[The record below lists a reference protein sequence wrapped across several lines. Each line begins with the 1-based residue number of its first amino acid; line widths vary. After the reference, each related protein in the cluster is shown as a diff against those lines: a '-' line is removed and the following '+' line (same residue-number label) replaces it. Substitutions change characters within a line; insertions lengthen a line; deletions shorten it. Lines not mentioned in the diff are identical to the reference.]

1 MRPRHLLPLPSSSPA
16 TGSSKSFHLHSYF
29 LSGQTVNPSMR
40 QITSLAIAALLMAP
54 SPAVHAAELCVVSGN
69 SNPGYLNDQWLV
81 GTINQADG
89 VALVNPRCEYR
100 VNPQGIDGVRPRLS
114 WVIGDPKS
122 EIPRGQ
128 RQTAYQVLVA
138 ATPEL
143 LAKDQADLWD
153 SGKVASDQSIQVEYA
168 GIPLTSEMSCHW
180 KVRIW
185 DQDGKVSAWSQ
196 QARWTMGL
204 LKPEDWQAK
213 WIGLD
218 PAQGANTRL
227 GSAQWIWFPEGSP
240 AASAPV
246 GIRYF
251 RRSVSLPAGRTIVKA
266 SMVMTADNA
275 FELFVNGRKV
285 GQGDDLNTPVTMD
298 VTAMLRAGTNTLAVT
313 ASNVGD
319 AANPAGLIAV
329 LTVEF
334 ADGDPLVVG
343 SDAQWKSNQAKEA
356 GWERAGFNDARWPA
370 AKVLGAFG
378 MGPWGQLNQ
387 AGDEARRLPARY
399 LRREFQVDKKIAR
412 ATAYVC
418 GLGLFELRLNGAK
431 VGDHVLEPGL
441 TDYDKRCYYVTF
453 DVTDQIHDGGN
464 ALGVVLGNGRFWAM
478 RLNVPTRTRSF
489 GTPRLLLQLAIDYT
503 DGSRSLVCS
512 DESWRVTDQ
521 GPILANNEYDG
532 EDYDARL
539 ESAGW
544 DMPGFRDAPW
554 SQPKI
559 LDAPAGVLAAQMA
572 EPIRV
577 TETLKPRAVKSPKP
591 GVFVFDM
598 GQNMVGWCRLKVRG
612 AAGTTVQLRHAE
624 TLNSDGTLYTA
635 NLRSAKAT
643 DHYTL
648 KGSGTELYEPR
659 FTYHGF
665 RFVEITGFPGT
676 PDLASIEGRV
686 VHDDLPRAGGFSCSN
701 ELLNQIGRNIFWGTR
716 GNYRS
721 IITDCPQRD
730 ERQAWLGDRAAECL
744 GETSLFNI
752 APIYGKWLAD
762 IADGQQP
769 DGRLSDVTPA
779 YWPFYNNNVTWP
791 SLAIIVPGM
800 LYDEYGDLRALQQNY
815 PVMKKWIGLMGGTV
829 KDGIT
834 AADTYGDWCAPPETQ
849 QLIHTKDPAR
859 KTDGAVLA
867 TSYHFHNLRL
877 MERYAAIL
885 GQTEDARGFAREADN
900 IQAAFNR
907 RFYKSAQAQYDNGS
921 QTSSIL
927 PLVFDMVPADQR
939 GRVFGQLVDKI
950 TNKTPGM
957 IGTGLIGGQWLMRT
971 LCDNG
976 RPDLAYTIATRT
988 EYPSWGYMVKQG
1000 ATTIWELWNGNT
1012 ADPAMN
1018 SGNHVMLVGDL
1029 YIWMNRY
1036 LAGIRNDPAR
1046 PGYKHIVIR
1055 PVFAGD
1061 LKFVRAWRDSP
1072 YGRIVSNWQRDGGTL
1087 TMDVTIPGN
1096 TTAEVHVPAKDAA
1109 GVTESGKP
1117 AANADGMKFLLMENG
1132 AAVYEVGSGNYRF
1145 QSSPLQIIK

>member
-1 MRPRHLLPLPSSSPA
+1 MNVRRNCSARRYAACL
-16 TGSSKSFHLHSYF
+16 
-29 LSGQTVNPSMR
+29 
-40 QITSLAIAALLMAP
+40 IAAAVSLTCSLIL
-54 SPAVHAAELCVVSGN
+54 PAAGLGV
-69 SNPGYLNDQWLV
+69 
-81 GTINQADG
+81 DG
-89 VALVNPRCEYR
+89 LRCEYR
-100 VNPQGIDGVRPRLS
+100 DNPLGMDVTKPRLS
-114 WVIGDPKS
+114 WMMGAPES
-122 EIPRGQ
+122 EIPDLKSHIPRGL
-128 RQTAYQVLVA
+128 RQAAYQVLVA
-138 ATPEL
+138 STPDL
-143 LAKDQADLWD
+143 LAKDQGDLWD
-153 SGKVASDQSIQVEYA
+153 SGKVESDQGIQVEYA
-168 GIPLTSEMSCHW
+168 GKPLASRMSCHW

-185 DQDGKVSAWSQ
+185 DQDGKVSPWSSP
-196 QARWTMGL
+196 ALWTMGL

-218 PAQGANTRL
+218 QTQGGNSRL
-227 GSAQWIWFPEGSP
+227 GPAQWIWFPEGAP
-240 AASAPV
+240 AAGAPV
-246 GIRYF
+246 GARYF
-251 RRSVSLPAGRTIVKA
+251 RRTVSLPDDRKIVKA
-266 SMVMTADNA
+266 GIVITADNA
-275 FELFVNGRKV
+275 FELFVNGRKA
-285 GQGDDLNTPVTMD
+285 GQGDDLNAPVTMD
-298 VTAMLRAGTNTLAVT
+298 LTTLLRADSNTLAVAAT
-313 ASNVGD
+313 NVGD
-319 AANPAGLIAV
+319 APNPAGLIAV

-334 ADGDPLVVG
+334 ADGSPLVVCT
-343 SDAQWKSNQAKEA
+343 DAQWKSNQAKVE
-356 GWERAGFNDARWPA
+356 GWEHPRFNDARWPA
-370 AKVLGAFG
+370 AKALGAFG
-378 MGPWGQLNQ
+378 IGPWGQLKQ
-387 AGDEARRLPARY
+387 GGDEARRLPARY
-399 LRREFQVDKKIAR
+399 LRREFQIDKKVAR

-453 DVTDQIHDGGN
+453 DVTDRLRSGGN

-478 RLNVPTRTRSF
+478 RQNVPTRTRSF

-512 DESWRVTDQ
+512 NESWRSTDQ
-521 GPILANNEYDG
+521 GPIQANNEYDG

-539 ESAGW
+539 EAAGW
-544 DMPGFRDAPW
+544 DKPGFRAETW
-554 SQPKI
+554 SPPQVV
-559 LDAPAGVLAAQMA
+559 DAPAGVLAAQMA

-577 TETLKPRAVKSPKP
+577 TETLKPRSVKSPRP
-591 GVFVFDM
+591 GVYVYDM

-624 TLNSDGTLYTA
+624 TLNADGTLYTA

-648 KGSGTELYEPR
+648 KGTGTEFYEPR

-665 RFVEITGFPGT
+665 RYVEITGFPGT
-676 PDLASIEGRV
+676 PDLSVIEGRV
-686 VHDDLPRAGGFSCSN
+686 VHDDLPRAGGFACSN
-701 ELLNQIGRNIFWGTR
+701 ELLNQIASNIRWGIR

-752 APIYGKWLAD
+752 APIYGKWLED
-762 IADGQQP
+762 IADGQHP

-779 YWPFYNNNVTWP
+779 YWPFYNNNITWP
-791 SLAIIVPGM
+791 SLAVIVPGM
-800 LYDEYGDLRALQQNY
+800 LYDEYGDLRALQRNY
-815 PVMKKWIGLMGGTV
+815 PMMKKWMHLMGGTV

-834 AADTYGDWCAPPETQ
+834 GADNYGDWCAPPETQ

-859 KTDGAVLA
+859 KTDGSVLA
-867 TSYHFHNLRL
+867 TSYHCHNLRL
-877 MERYAAIL
+877 MARYATIL
-885 GQTEDARGFAREADN
+885 GQTEDDRAFAQEADK

-907 RFYKSAQAQYDNGS
+907 RFYKNAQAQYDNGS

-939 GRVFGQLVDKI
+939 ARVFGQLVDKI
-950 TNKTPGM
+950 THKTPGM

-971 LCDNG
+971 LSDNG
-976 RPDLAYTIATRT
+976 RPDLAYAIATRT

-1036 LAGIRNDPAR
+1036 LAGIRSDPAR

-1055 PVFAGD
+1055 PVIPGD

-1072 YGRIVSNWQRDGGTL
+1072 YGRIVSNWQRDGGKL
-1087 TMDVTIPGN
+1087 TMEIAIPAN
-1096 TTAEVHVPAKDAA
+1096 TTATVFVPARDAA
-1109 GVTESGKP
+1109 AVTESGLP
-1117 AANADGMKFLLMENG
+1117 AAQAKCVKFLRMESG
-1132 AAVYEVGSGNYRF
+1132 AAVYEVGSGCYRF
-1145 QSSPLQIIK
+1145 YSGK